1 MRSPQREE
9 LYGYIFVSPWLIG
22 YILFILFPV
31 VYSFIL
37 SFCKYNLP
45 FAMRFIG
52 LSNYKE
58 IIRDPFFKLSLYNTL
73 YYTLFSVPLGIA
85 TSIAIAIILNMR
97 VRGVSVFRTIYYM
110 PAVISGVAVS
120 LLWLIVLDPSYG
132 LVNYIL
138 SLFHIRGPL
147 WLQDPKWSKP
157 ALILMSLWQSGGN
170 MIIYLAG
177 LQQIPEQ
184 LYEAATIDGANNW
197 FKFWKIT
204 LPLLTPTIFL
214 NLVLSIIGS
223 FQIFTQAYV
232 MTGGGPLNSTL
243 FYVLYLYQ
251 KGFQSFEM
259 GYASAL
265 AWILFTIVLVLTI
278 ILFRTSWRWVY
289 YEAEVK

>member
-1 MRSPQREE
+1 MKSSKREE

-22 YILFILFPV
+22 YILFIVFPV

-37 SFCKYNLP
+37 SFCKYTLP
-45 FAMRFIG
+45 FTVKFIG
-52 LSNYKE
+52 LLNYKE
-58 IIRDPFFKLSLYNTL
+58 IIRDPLFRLSLYNTL

-85 TSIAIAIILNMR
+85 TSIVIAIILNMR
-97 VRGVSVFRTIYYM
+97 VKGVSVFRTIYYM

-120 LLWLIVLDPSYG
+120 LLWLVVLDPSYG
-132 LVNYIL
+132 LINYIL
-138 SLFHIRGPL
+138 SLLHIRGPL

-214 NLVLSIIGS
+214 NLILSIIGS

-265 AWILFTIVLVLTI
+265 AWILFIIVLMLTI

>member
-1 MRSPQREE
+1 
-9 LYGYIFVSPWLIG
+9 
-22 YILFILFPV
+22 
-31 VYSFIL
+31 
-37 SFCKYNLP
+37 
-45 FAMRFIG
+45 MRFIG

-265 AWILFTIVLVLTI
+265 AWILFTIVLLLTI

>member
-1 MRSPQREE
+1 MKEVQREE
-9 LYGYIFVSPWLIG
+9 IYGYLFVSPWLIG
-22 YILFILFPV
+22 YILFIAFPV
-31 VYSFIL
+31 VYSLVI
-37 SFCKYNLP
+37 SFYRYTLP
-45 FAMRFIG
+45 FTINFIG
-52 LSNYKE
+52 FSNYKK
-58 IIRDPFFKLSLYNTL
+58 IFYDPLFHIALYNTA
-73 YYTLFSVPLGIA
+73 YYTLLAVPLGIIA
-85 TSIAIAIILNMR
+85 SIIIALILNMR
-97 VRGVSVFRTIYYM
+97 LKGISYFRTIYYM
-110 PAVISGVAVS
+110 PSVISGVAVS
-120 LLWLIVLDPSYG
+120 LLWLVLLDPSHG
-132 LVNYIL
+132 LINYLL
-138 SLFHIRGPL
+138 SLLHIRGPV
-147 WLQDPKWSKP
+147 WLQDPKWAKP
-157 ALILMSLWQSGGN
+157 ALIIMSLWQSGSN

-197 FKFWKIT
+197 QKFWRIT

-214 NLVLSIIGS
+214 NLVLSVIGS

-265 AWILFTIVLVLTI
+265 AWILFTIVLALTLI
-278 ILFRTSWRWVY
+278 IFKTSWRWVY